1 MKDYQ
6 VLIDHAWSLNPDL
19 FEMFR
24 QDFQVHL
31 NKRRSIVELQDKITE
46 GYRQQ
51 LQQFARGARGGG
63 PRFQTKMPARDIL
76 PRKIA
81 RDRLPLHPS
90 KTWVTPIESIHP
102 PQYSIAGLSFQPADP
117 WGSGHRDIRPLD
129 GMMFEMYSIRQV
141 CAEFGWE
148 IPDPLNE
155 ATKPRPYVRALME
168 LEG

>member
-24 QDFQVHL
+24 QNFQIHL
-31 NKRRSIVELQDKITE
+31 NKRRSIVEFQGKITE

-51 LQQFARGARGGG
+51 LLLAGGRAG
-63 PRFQTKMPARDIL
+63 RRRARFQTKMPARDIL

-90 KTWVTPIESIHP
+90 KTWVTPIEIIHP
-102 PQYSIAGLSFQPADP
+102 SQYSIAGLYFDP
-117 WGSGHRDIRPLD
+117 FMKVMFNMNEIR
-129 GMMFEMYSIRQV
+129 EV
-141 CAEFGWE
+141 CMELGWE